1 MTTNDLDLAREVAD
15 TIAQSPKAY
24 DSGMQATARVVASLP
39 DAWIDADHLREA
51 LDWRASKP
59 SGDDYDGEF
68 YDRLRALLPPALPD
82 PLFLAKAT
90 HPEYGEGIV
99 ISHFP
104 YEDGGTVRFV
114 SHSGATGDGTCS
126 RWVHS
131 SALTFHTPDM
141 SKNAAE
147 IDTFTEH
154 VDGIDTTPD
163 HPEFLETEEDYK
175 DAPRGT
181 IVAEDELWPIILT
194 RSGWEC
200 PNRIYVSH
208 DAMAGIR
215 RRVLRWKWEA

>member
-1 MTTNDLDLAREVAD
+1 MTTNPDLDQARKWPVGTVDKMNEWVESRLGFPLEPWQMD
-15 TIAQSPKAY
+15 WLRQ
-24 DSGMQATARVVASLP
+24 MEASLP
-39 DAWIDADHLREA
+39 D
-51 LDWRASKP
+51 
-59 SGDDYDGEF
+59 
-68 YDRLRALLPPALPD
+68 RLFGAR
-82 PLFLAKAT
+82 AT